1 MTSKKILKYVTA
13 FRRVQAVAEDE
24 RRARSDDL
32 SYQMDI
38 DHDCEM
44 RAHQRAG
51 LNMIGYKG
59 LAMSLMNAFYA
70 SLVGAAV
77 GGVTAFIRDDSSRT
91 TLFEVLGGDL
101 GGAALGLGVSLGL
114 WRFNERLAHTISRAR
129 DEKASKRG
137 PKSISA
143 YQREY
148 AHRALADS
156 EFSKL
161 LADEEKKRL
170 ASNFFYYG

>member
-1 MTSKKILKYVTA
+1 MTSKRILKYVTA
-13 FRRVQAVAEDE
+13 FRRIQAVAEDE
-24 RRARSDDL
+24 RRARGDDL

-51 LNMIGYKG
+51 LNLIGYKG

-77 GGVTAFIRDDSSRT
+77 GGVTALIRDDSSQT

-114 WRFNERLAHTISRAR
+114 WRFNERLANTISRAR
-129 DEKASKRG
+129 DEKNSKNS
-137 PKSISA
+137 KSISEH
-143 YQREY
+143 QRRY
-148 AHRALADS
+148 AHSALADS
-156 EFSKL
+156 ELSKL
-161 LADEEKKRL
+161 LADEERKGL
-170 ASNFFYYG
+170 ASNFFYYS